1 MKGLNP
7 EELRKKENYRLLTSL
22 VTPRPIALV
31 TSLSDAGVLN
41 AAPFSYFNIVSA
53 DPPLISLAI
62 GRKEGQQKDTCRNIL
77 HSNEFVVHVVTE
89 DNVRQ
94 ANEASASLKPDESEV
109 VRAGMTPEPSQVVAV
124 PSLKESPIRLECRL
138 ERHLILEGEE
148 SAKDLILSRIVHYE
162 IEEKL
167 IKDGDVRTDK
177 LKPVSRL
184 GGKQYAGLGSIFEL
198 ERPDARK

>member
-7 EELRKKENYRLLTSL
+7 EELGKKENYRLLTSL

-31 TSLSDAGVLN
+31 TSLSEAGVLN

-53 DPPLISLAI
+53 DPPLISIAI

-77 HSNEFVVHVVTE
+77 KLNEFVVHVVTE
-89 DNVRQ
+89 KNVEQ

-109 VRAGMTPEPSQVVAV
+109 VRAGMTPDPSHVVAV

-138 ERHLILEGEE
+138 ERHLIIEGEE
-148 SAKDLILSRIVHYE
+148 SATDLILGRIVHYE
-162 IEEKL
+162 IE
-167 IKDGDVRTDK
+167 DK
-177 LKPVSRL
+177 LLDNGRVRSDMWKPVSRL
-184 GGKQYAGLGSIFEL
+184 GGKQYAGLGTIFEL
-198 ERPDARK
+198 ERPDSRK